1 MLRSKILL
9 LADGG
14 AHAFPP
20 RRSHGGAVGTQV
32 GVVWGQPRGARSEH
46 RPLHG
51 SSRQQHHSELLSFC
65 IPSPEH
71 CCAEQPVSPDP
82 LHPAPGTLRPCCH
95 PSRAVQVAAGAEL
108 HPSHPSCWT
117 GTSAT
122 RSKRGGQGWI
132 TEFRDRGRTATHFP
146 FSASLCAGTTLTPN
160 TERPGYPRGVL
171 SRKEQRDKTRA

>member
-1 MLRSKILL
+1 MLSPHGDLMVGLWGHRWGWCGDSLEG
-9 LADGG
+9 LALNTDHCT
-14 AHAFPP
+14 ALPDSSTTVNSYPSASPAL
-20 RRSHGGAVGTQV
+20 STAV
-32 GVVWGQPRGARSEH
+32 
-46 RPLHG
+46 L
-51 SSRQQHHSELLSFC
+51 SS
-65 IPSPEH
+65 PMP
-71 CCAEQPVSPDP
+71 PDP